1 MLVSAL
7 LMELPVFTVASLQLP
22 SSDVILFSG
31 PRTRNKAAPDIN
43 SEEYFPS
50 LSASKSVDNT
60 GAWGRRSVKSNIT
73 FKFEFKLPMNLKS

>member
-7 LMELPVFTVASLQLP
+7 LILPVFTAASLQYR

-43 SEEYFPS
+43 NEEYFPS
-50 LSASKSVDNT
+50 LSASKSIDNT
-60 GAWGRRSVKSNIT
+60 GAWGRRSVKSHIP
-73 FKFEFKLPMNLKS
+73 LNLNLNFT